1 MISRHSNSKDILDA
15 KLELCKSVLRD
26 DLAAIERVCGELSED
41 EKVNGVKYFEV
52 SLNPYN
58 FLSEDK
64 TEVKVEELVMSVLSA
79 LEKAEQDNGVR
90 FGLILQ
96 YNKGMKEES
105 KYLLSLCTSL
115 KEKNVVGLELS
126 GYDFNIEEVISD
138 DSENVDFLLFSPWDI
153 ELFAEARESKVHRS
167 VHAGA
172 FCPSEVVFQAIEKL
186 GAERIVFGYSVIE
199 DDSLYKDCISNKIHF
214 CTTPSLFY
222 GPKGKRV
229 YCFICQ

>member
-1 MISRHSNSKDILDA
+1 MMSRHENSKDILES

-26 DLAAIERVCGELSED
+26 DLEAIERVCRELSDD

-58 FLSEDK
+58 FLGEDK
-64 TEVKVEELVMSVLSA
+64 SDVRVEELVMRVLSA
-79 LEKAEQDNGVR
+79 LGKAEEETGVR
-90 FGLILQ
+90 FGVILQ
-96 YNKGMKEES
+96 YNKGMREES
-105 KYLLSLCTSL
+105 KYLLSLCRSL

-153 ELFAEARESKVHRS
+153 ELFEEARDNKVHRS

-199 DDSLYKDCISNKIHF
+199 DDSLYKDCINNKIHF

-222 GPKGKRV
+222 APKGKT
-229 YCFICQ
+229 